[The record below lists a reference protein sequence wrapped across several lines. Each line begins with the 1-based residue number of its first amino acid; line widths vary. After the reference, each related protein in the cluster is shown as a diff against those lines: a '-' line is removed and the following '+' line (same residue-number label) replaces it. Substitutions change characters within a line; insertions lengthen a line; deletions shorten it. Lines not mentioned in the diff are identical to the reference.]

1 VEGGPAVALFY
12 RKGLGVGGGASKEE
26 DMEKE
31 KDYPDGGFDAYEM
44 WQTLQSLREFA
55 YGEFGD
61 ANERV
66 WITRQEARIIT
77 DLVWLF
83 MDKVQAIKAK
93 EQCDEK

>member
-1 VEGGPAVALFY
+1 MGP
-12 RKGLGVGGGASKEE
+12 
-26 DMEKE
+26 EKNCPE
-31 KDYPDGGFDAYEM
+31 GGFDAHEM

-77 DLVWLF
+77 DLIWLIAG
-83 MDKVQAIKAK
+83 KVAKGAK
-93 EQCDEK
+93 EDSDA

>member
-1 VEGGPAVALFY
+1 
-12 RKGLGVGGGASKEE
+12 
-26 DMEKE
+26 MESE
-31 KDYPDGGFDAYEM
+31 QNYPESSFDAHEM

-77 DLVWLF
+77 DLIWLIAG
-83 MDKVQAIKAK
+83 KVLEAK
-93 EQCDEK
+93 EQDDEK